1 MKDQSK
7 TKAKLIEELEDTRR
21 LVSKLQSRIEDLE
34 EAHREDW
41 SRRIIE
47 SSPMGMHMYKL
58 EPDGRLVFTG
68 ANPAADKLLGVDN
81 SIFIGKDVKEAFP
94 PLAGTEIP
102 RRYIEAARDGVSWH
116 SEQVSYEY
124 EKIAGAFEVYAFQMS
139 PGRMVAM
146 FTDITVRKRAE
157 ELLRQSERT
166 LRQSQEVAQLGS
178 YDLDVISRQWTSSPI
193 LDKIFGIDESFTRD
207 IAGWMSLVH
216 PEYRLEMLNYLN
228 TKVLG
233 AGNNFDKEYTI
244 VRQNDGEKRW
254 VHGLG
259 ALEFNEQGKPIRMTG
274 VIQDITDRKRVEERL
289 RREMAYMET
298 TIQSMPGL
306 FYVFEQKTGK
316 FARRNS
322 NWRHVTG
329 YSDEEL
335 DQMQALDFFE
345 EGEDREKCKASQRRI
360 FTRGFNE
367 MENNLLTKDGAKIP
381 HFWTGRRMKLGG
393 ATFVVGMAI
402 DISEQKR
409 AQNELRRLRES

>member
-7 TKAKLIEELEDTRR
+7 TKTKLIEELEDTRR
-21 LVSKLQSRIEDLE
+21 LVNKLQSRIEDLE

-68 ANPAADKLLGVDN
+68 ANPAADRLLGVDN
-81 SIFIGKDVKEAFP
+81 SAFIGKDVKEAFP
-94 PLAGTEIP
+94 PLADSEIP
-102 RRYIEAARDGVSWH
+102 QRYTEAARDGVSWH
-116 SEQVSYEY
+116 SEQVSYED
-124 EKIAGAFEVYAFQMS
+124 ERIAGAFEVYAFQMS

-178 YDLDVISRQWTSSPI
+178 YDLDVVSRQWTSSPI

-207 IAGWMSLVH
+207 IAGWVSLVH

-233 AGNNFDKEYTI
+233 AGNDFDKEYTI

-259 ALEFNEQGKPIRMTG
+259 TLEFNEQGEPIRMTG

-306 FYVFEQKTGK
+306 FYVFEQRTGK

-329 YSDEEL
+329 YTDEEL

-345 EGEDREKCKASQRRI
+345 EGEDREKCKASQRKI

-367 MENNLLTKDGAKIP
+367 MENNLLTKDGTKIP
-381 HFWTGRRMKLGG
+381 HFWTGRRIKLG
-393 ATFVVGMAI
+393 ADTFVVGMAI

-409 AQNELRRLRES
+409 AQDELRRLRES